1 MSNDLVEGI
10 PSRLREEIERLG
22 LSMAAASRAA
32 GESSPQRIKDVM
44 GGKQKCPID
53 LLARLG
59 GIGVDL
65 IYVLMAER
73 WSSGQSSKPS
83 LAPDEE
89 LMLETYRGLVPA
101 KKKQLLASLLTG
113 DVGKKPAKSGGIS
126 VSGSRNR
133 TAGRD
138 YHEKE

>member
-1 MSNDLVEGI
+1 M
-10 PSRLREEIERLG
+10 REEFERLG
-22 LSMAAASRAA
+22 LTMAAASRAA

-44 GGKQKCPID
+44 GGKQKCPVD

-73 WSSGQSSKPS
+73 WASGNPASPS

-89 LMLETYRGLVPA
+89 LMLDAYRGLAPA
-101 KKKQLLASLLTG
+101 KRKQLLASLLTG
-113 DVGKKPAKSGGIS
+113 DVGKKPAKSGGIT
-126 VSGSRNR
+126 VSGSGNR